1 MNYPIVIHKDKD
13 SDFGITVPDIS
24 GCFSAAKS
32 LDEAVENAKEA
43 ILCHLEG
50 LMLDEEP
57 IPQPTSIEN
66 HTNNPD
72 YKDGTWA
79 LVNIDITQISGK
91 SKRVN
96 ITIPERVLSQLDSFA
111 KRKGESR
118 SGLFLTAAMEYM
130 AKYQD

>member
-13 SDFGITVPDIS
+13 SDFGITVPDIP

-32 LDEAVENAKEA
+32 LDEAVENAREA

-50 LMLDEEP
+50 VMLDEEP
-57 IPQPTSIEN
+57 IPQPTAIEN

-96 ITIPERVLSQLDSFA
+96 ITIPERVLRMVILT
-111 KRKGESR
+111 
-118 SGLFLTAAMEYM
+118 LF
-130 AKYQD
+130 DFPDI